1 MVVWSDDLDHIVPL
15 CSEFDE
21 KLMKLVWR
29 SRTSAATSSI
39 ITSVSNS
46 SVPSTTASNVNLNEK
61 ESARASVTVAEVTAV
76 TAALANKESSTAT
89 PAAPPKKKKSWG
101 LNLGWKLGKKK
112 PVAQSS
118 DPEKGSTPQ
127 PRPLRLFAPVYSGLG
142 FGLSLCAS
150 KLRLPAYLRLTP
162 SISLPL
168 QWYEHASSRMEVG
181 P

>member
-1 MVVWSDDLDHIVPL
+1 
-15 CSEFDE
+15 
-21 KLMKLVWR
+21 MKLVWR